1 MKLGLNLQ
9 ASLQQTLTPQ
19 QIQYLKL
26 LQLSALQF
34 EQHVRGE
41 IENNPMLEEQR
52 EDGSSDA
59 TSMDIAPAEPAYT
72 EAAYGDTSY
81 GDTPYGDT
89 SYAETSRIDAQQGG
103 ESGQGGDG
111 DANSPASISSRE
123 QSVTTESYDTPV
135 VDPDAGDGFD
145 FYKLIWGEDPSAARS
160 SDFVPDDSEED
171 ELGPQFRETESLEDD
186 LIEQIKFLPFSDEE
200 RLFAEYVVGNVDA
213 DGYLRR
219 DIEELVL
226 EINTTFSEHD
236 LAIQAPKLLGTKST
250 AYDRGLIEG
259 IDRVLAPMTIKQ
271 ADAVIKRVQALDPPG
286 FASRTVQE
294 CLIAQLR
301 AVQKPNAGQK
311 LALLVLTDAYDAF
324 TMKHFGVIERQLEIS
339 EDYLREAI
347 DVIRHL
353 NPRPGSGTLS
363 PEVNTF
369 IPDFLV
375 ERTEDGVDFLIT
387 VNDSR
392 LPTLRVSNAYE
403 RLKKEARFH
412 KFNKETREWLRKKY
426 EDAKFLM
433 QAIRQRKSTMLRV
446 MTAIAGL
453 QEDFFRMGPAGLKPL
468 IYRDVA
474 EITGLDISTI
484 CRIVN
489 GKYVLTEFG
498 TFELKYF
505 FSESL
510 VTDEGE
516 EVSTRI
522 IKQKIKELIE
532 AESKTKPFSDDKLAK
547 DLKRYG
553 YNVARRT
560 VAKYRE
566 QLRIPV
572 ARLRRE
578 L

>member
-1 MKLGLNLQ
+1 MKLGLNLET
-9 ASLQQTLTPQ
+9 SLQQTLTPQ

-26 LQLSALQF
+26 LQLPSMQF
-34 EQHVRGE
+34 EQHVQSE
-41 IENNPMLEEQR
+41 LENNPMLEEQNDEAPGFDER
-52 EDGSSDA
+52 DADGHATEHRSESAGALETSAPIKGDSEHTPDSS
-59 TSMDIAPAEPAYT
+59 APAE
-72 EAAYGDTSY
+72 AAEFDPT
-81 GDTPYGDT
+81 
-89 SYAETSRIDAQQGG
+89 DAF
-103 ESGQGGDG
+103 E
-111 DANSPASISSRE
+111 
-123 QSVTTESYDTPV
+123 
-135 VDPDAGDGFD
+135 
-145 FYKLIWGEDPSAARS
+145 FYKLIWGEDPSSGKS
-160 SDFVPDDSEED
+160 SDNQREEEED
-171 ELGPQFRETESLEDD
+171 DESFQFKATTSFEEDFF
-186 LIEQIKFLPFSDEE
+186 EQLRFLPLTDEE
-200 RLFAEYVVGNVDA
+200 RLLGEQIIGSVDE

-219 DIEELVL
+219 DLQ
-226 EINTTFSEHD
+226 EIIDEVNVTIAEHNF
-236 LAIQAPKLLGTKST
+236 AFQAPSMLGMRSSGFDQARIDGINRILNAITPHQ
-250 AYDRGLIEG
+250 AEG
-259 IDRVLAPMTIKQ
+259 V
-271 ADAVIKRVQALDPPG
+271 VKRLQNLDPPG

-294 CLIAQLR
+294 CLVCQLR
-301 AVQKPNAGQK
+301 AIRKLNAAQK
-311 LALLVLTDAYDAF
+311 LALMILTEAYDAF
-324 TMKHFGVIERQLEIS
+324 AMKHFHVIEKQLGIS
-339 EDYLREAI
+339 EEYLREAI

-353 NPRPGSGTLS
+353 NPRPGGGTFG
-363 PEVNTF
+363 PDVNTVV
-369 IPDFLV
+369 PDFII
-375 ERTEDGVDFLIT
+375 EREEDSDELLIT

-392 LPTLRVSNAYE
+392 LPTLRVSNAYD
-403 RLKKEARFH
+403 RLKKEAKFH

-453 QEDFFRMGPAGLKPL
+453 QDQYFIHGPSALKPL

-489 GKYVLTEFG
+489 GKYVLSEFG
-498 TFELKYF
+498 TSELKYF

-510 VTDEGE
+510 ITDEGE

-522 IKQKIKELIE
+522 IKHKIKELIE
-532 AESKTKPFSDDKLAK
+532 VESKHKPLSDDKLAK
-547 DLKRYG
+547 DLKALG

>member
-9 ASLQQTLTPQ
+9 TSLQQTLTPQ

-34 EQHVRGE
+34 EQHVRSE

-52 EDGSSDA
+52 EAPETDMHPLEQSGPPGKSIDRVPREFTTETIPSAA
-59 TSMDIAPAEPAYT
+59 TQDQASIA
-72 EAAYGDTSY
+72 
-81 GDTPYGDT
+81 DTP
-89 SYAETSRIDAQQGG
+89 
-103 ESGQGGDG
+103 
-111 DANSPASISSRE
+111 
-123 QSVTTESYDTPV
+123 
-135 VDPDAGDGFD
+135 DGFE
-145 FYKLIWGEDPSAARS
+145 FYKLLWGEDPSAARS
-160 SDFVPDDSEED
+160 SDYIASDEDDDDEGYAFREIVTLED
-171 ELGPQFRETESLEDD
+171 EMREQLRY
-186 LIEQIKFLPFSDEE
+186 LPISDEE
-200 RLFAEYVVGNVDA
+200 HLFGEYLIGNVDS

-219 DIEELVL
+219 DLDELLTEV
-226 EINTTFSEHD
+226 NSTFAEHN
-236 LAIQAPKLLGTKST
+236 LAFQAPSLLGTRT
-250 AYDRGLIEG
+250 TGFERDLISG
-259 IDRVLAPMTIKQ
+259 IDRNLEPLSIKEAEAVLRRIQ
-271 ADAVIKRVQALDPPG
+271 NLDPPG
-286 FASRTVQE
+286 YASRTVQE
-294 CLIAQLR
+294 CLVAQLR
-301 AVQKPNAGQK
+301 AIPKANAAQK
-311 LALLVLTDAYDAF
+311 LALMVLTEAYDAF
-324 TMKHFGVIERQLEIS
+324 AMKHFPVIERQLDVT

-347 DVIRHL
+347 EVIRNL
-353 NPRPGSGTLS
+353 NPRPGGGTFGS
-363 PEVNTF
+363 EMNTVS
-369 IPDFLV
+369 PDFSV
-375 ERTEDGVDFLIT
+375 EPTEDGTDFTIT

-392 LPTLRVSNAYE
+392 LPALRVSDAYE

-412 KFNKETREWLRKKY
+412 KFNKDTREFLRKKY

-453 QEDFFRMGPAGLKPL
+453 QRDFFFSGPDGLKPL

-474 EITGLDISTI
+474 EVTSLDISTV

-489 GKYVLTEFG
+489 GKYVQTRFG

-522 IKQKIKELIE
+522 IKQKIKELID
-532 AESKTKPFSDDKLAK
+532 AESKSKPLSDDKLAK
-547 DLKRYG
+547 DLKLLG

-566 QLRIPV
+566 QLRLPV